1 MFLLFGIL
9 QNIFDF
15 FEDLDTEPKKKCLLL
30 IKKYIL
36 YIM

>member
-1 MFLLFGIL
+1 MFLIFGAL

-15 FEDLDTEPKKKCLLL
+15 FEDLDIERKKKSLTL
-30 IKKYIL
+30 IKKYMI